1 MNLLFSLTIPP
12 NPVAEPYN
20 NRKIAKINII
30 AGSSH
35 FLPQRTQR
43 IQRIKSGELYMKKD
57 VRKKAS
63 QLILIILGSGI
74 IRSNLKKLE

>member
-43 IQRIKSGELYMKKD
+43 IKRGK
-57 VRKKAS
+57 RKNFHTFSA
-63 QLILIILGSGI
+63 
-74 IRSNLKKLE
+74 